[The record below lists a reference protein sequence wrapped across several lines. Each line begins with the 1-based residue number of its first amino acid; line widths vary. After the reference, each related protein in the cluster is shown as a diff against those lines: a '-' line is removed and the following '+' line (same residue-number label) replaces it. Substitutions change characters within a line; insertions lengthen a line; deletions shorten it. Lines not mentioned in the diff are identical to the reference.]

1 LKRRG
6 AGIYK
11 LNQALSDFCER
22 KLNAAKL
29 EQKGMDITTSHNK
42 SDGKDYS

>member
-1 LKRRG
+1 VREQLP
-6 AGIYK
+6 
-11 LNQALSDFCER
+11 DFCER

-42 SDGKDYS
+42 SDGKDYY